1 MFTMDIQ
8 TLINV
13 LSEIYDNKE
22 NYDIMKFHAA
32 VNQHRIIIRSYINID
47 LYCEFQLEMEALG
60 YEGMFSTNGEYNVTV
75 LNNCIVMLKRVI
87 DALMEIEASS

>member
-22 NYDIMKFHAA
+22 NYDIMKFYAA
-32 VNQHRIIIRSYINID
+32 VNQHRIIIRSYININ
-47 LYCEFQLEMEALG
+47 LYCEFYLANITL
-60 YEGMFSTNGEYNVTV
+60 
-75 LNNCIVMLKRVI
+75 LKGKI
-87 DALMEIEASS
+87 NPCPNFYTCTFN